1 MVSCSVAAFNTEA
14 QGAQESLS
22 KVRDLQGAPG
32 LPRGSQVNPAPWG
45 HRAIPLPLGRAAF
58 NKPKHFVGL
67 EVSNIQMC
75 PEVGTEGREGTSW

>member
-45 HRAIPLPLGRAAF
+45 HGAIPLPLGRAAF
-58 NKPKHFVGL
+58 NQAQALCGVGGL
-67 EVSNIQMC
+67 
-75 PEVGTEGREGTSW
+75 